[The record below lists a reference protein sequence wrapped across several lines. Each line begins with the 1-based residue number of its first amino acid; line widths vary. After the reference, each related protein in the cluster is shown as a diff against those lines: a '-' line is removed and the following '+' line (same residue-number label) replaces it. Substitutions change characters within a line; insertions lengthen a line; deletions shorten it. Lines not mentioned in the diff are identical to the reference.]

1 MQLTYESLPEDL
13 IQLDFWDPE
22 ESIISIAPAGES
34 NMNVVLRVKTNQR
47 SVIIKQSK
55 PYVRKFPQIPAPIE
69 RIDVE
74 FNFYYLIN
82 SNQVL
87 AKFSPEILKYCIID
101 HTLITQDLGDEGDF
115 SGLYS
120 RTKELTSDQLMDL
133 VVYLDTLHR
142 LPISTFAENMEMR
155 KLNHE
160 HVFHFPFMEENGF
173 DLNTIQDGL
182 QELSLDWKKNS
193 ILKQEI
199 EKLGNRYLS
208 SGNSLLHGDFYPGS
222 WISSSGKIK
231 VIDPEF
237 SFLGDAEFDLGV
249 FLAHG
254 DFCGMTESFENAI
267 ELNYYKSYDARLA
280 NQYRG
285 VEILRRLI
293 GIAQLPLNLSLK
305 KKKELM
311 EKARKLILS

>member
-1 MQLTYESLPEDL
+1 MQLTYESLPEEL
-13 IQLDFWDPE
+13 SQLEFWNPE
-22 ESIISIAPAGES
+22 ESIISVAPAGES

-55 PYVRKFPQIPAPIE
+55 PYVRKFPQIPAPID

-74 FNFYYLIN
+74 FNFYHLIN
-82 SNQVL
+82 SNHIL
-87 AKFSPEILKYCIID
+87 EGYSPEILRYYKID
-101 HTLITQDLGDEGDF
+101 HTLVTQDLGDEGDF
-115 SGLYS
+115 SGLYAH
-120 RTKELTSDQLMDL
+120 TKELTSGQLMDL
-133 VVYLDTLHR
+133 VTYLDTLHK
-142 LPISTFAENMEMR
+142 LAITTFPENMEMR

-173 DLNTIQDGL
+173 DLDTIQPGL
-182 QELSLDWKKNS
+182 QELSLEWKKGS
-193 ILKQEI
+193 SLKQEI
-199 EKLGNRYLS
+199 EKLANRYLS
-208 SGNSLLHGDFYPGS
+208 SGKTLIHGDFYPGS
-222 WISSSGKIK
+222 WISSFGEIK

-254 DFCGMTESFENAI
+254 DFCAMTEPFENAI
-267 ELNYYKSYDARLA
+267 ELNYNKPFDAKLT

-285 VEILRRLI
+285 VELLRRLI
-293 GIAQLPLNLSLK
+293 GIAQIPLELSLE

-311 EKARKLILS
+311 DKARKFILS

>member
-13 IQLDFWDPE
+13 FQLDIWNPE

-47 SVIIKQSK
+47 SIILKQSK
-55 PYVRKFPQIPAPIE
+55 PYVRKFPQIPAPID

-74 FNFYYLIN
+74 FNFYYIIN
-82 SNQVL
+82 SNKFL
-87 AKFSPEILKYCIID
+87 AAYSPEILKYCITD
-101 HTLITQDLGDEGDF
+101 HTLVTQDLGDEGDF

-120 RTKELTSDQLMDL
+120 QSRELTSDQLMDL
-133 VVYLDTLHR
+133 VTYLDTLHK
-142 LPISTFAENMEMR
+142 LPISTFPENMEMR

-173 DLNTIQDGL
+173 DLDTIQSGL
-182 QELSLDWKKNS
+182 QELSFDWKKDS
-193 ILKQEI
+193 KLKQEI

-208 SGNSLLHGDFYPGS
+208 TGNTLLHGDFYPGS
-222 WISSSGKIK
+222 WISSSGEIR

-267 ELNYYKSYDARLA
+267 ELNYYKSFDARLA

-285 VEILRRLI
+285 VELLRRLI
-293 GIAQLPLNLSLK
+293 GIAQLPLNLSLEK
-305 KKKELM
+305 KKALM
-311 EKARKLILS
+311 EKARKFILS